1 MALFSQTGFQTLYIL
16 QRYEFDLAGVQ
27 RRLLLLTANYH
38 N

>member
-1 MALFSQTGFQTLYIL
+1 MALFSQTGFQTYIL